1 MGLLHLILF
10 RDCEIACGR
19 LTRETFIH
27 TSRASVVVNCERGG
41 RYGKGSGAISAR
53 DSFSE
58 PVTSCASLLGD
69 LQFVHGNGQ
78 SCEQESCIA
87 GASR

>member
-10 RDCEIACGR
+10 RDCEIACSG
-19 LTRETFIH
+19 LARETLVH
-27 TSRASVVVNCERGG
+27 TSRASVVVDCKCRG

-58 PVTSCASLLGD
+58 PVASCASLLRD
-69 LQFVHGNGQ
+69 LQFVHGDSQRCERG
-78 SCEQESCIA
+78 SCTA

>member
-1 MGLLHLILF
+1 MGLPHLIVC
-10 RDCEIACGR
+10 RDCKVTCSGLA
-19 LTRETFIH
+19 RETFIH

-58 PVTSCASLLGD
+58 PVASCASLLGD
-69 LQFVHGNGQ
+69 LQFVHGD
-78 SCEQESCIA
+78 S
-87 GASR
+87 